1 MKDVNRGSLIAGIGL
16 ILLGG
21 LFIGFNFIEGFGIGQ
36 TWPMILIVAGFGF
49 CLPALAWPDSRKG
62 LAGLFIPGTILF
74 VLGAI
79 FLFNTLTYV
88 SPHQNTWKIWA
99 FAWILIPASV
109 GLGMMLA
116 AKVGGWSHG
125 VWVVGTWIGILGLAL
140 FGVFAAIFG
149 TMVVKYVGAGILVV
163 MGLYLLINSF
173 LKKPATP

>member
-21 LFIGFNFIEGFGIGQ
+21 LFIGFNFIEGFGIKQ

-88 SPHQNTWKIWA
+88 SPRQNTWNIWA

-125 VWVVGTWIGILGLAL
+125 VWVVGAWIGILSLAL

-149 TMVVKYVGAGILVV
+149 TEIVKYVGAGILVV

-173 LKKPATP
+173 LKKPVTG

>member
-21 LFIGFNFIEGFGIGQ
+21 LFIGFNFIDGFGIGK

-49 CLPALAWPDSRKG
+49 CLPALTWPDSRKG

-79 FLFNTLTYV
+79 FLFNTLTKD
-88 SPHQNTWKIWA
+88 TWKIWA
-99 FAWILIPASV
+99 YAWILIPASV

-116 AKVGGWSHG
+116 AKVGEWSHG
-125 VWVVGTWIGILGLAL
+125 VWVVGTWMAILAVAL
-140 FGVFAAIFG
+140 FAVFAAILG
-149 TMVVKYVGAGILVV
+149 TEIVKYVGAGILVV

-173 LKKPATP
+173 LKKPTAA

>member
-1 MKDVNRGSLIAGIGL
+1 MKDVNRGSLIADRIDPA
-16 ILLGG
+16 GG
-21 LFIGFNFIEGFGIGQ
+21 PVHRLQLHRRLWHQ
-36 TWPMILIVAGFGF
+36 TNMADDPDRRWFRF
-49 CLPALAWPDSRKG
+49 LPSSLSAWPDSRKG

-88 SPHQNTWKIWA
+88 SPRQNTWNIWA

-125 VWVVGTWIGILGLAL
+125 VWVVGAWIGILSLAL

-149 TMVVKYVGAGILVV
+149 TEINKYVGAGILVV

-173 LKKPATP
+173 LKKPVTG